1 MDYFDRGRN
10 YQFDAVGEWQG
21 KLVWQFVELRQLV
34 TPPQFPPPNPAHPAL
49 PPPIVPPPLT
59 FPLNF
64 YGVQSSAYQAI
75 CLLIY
80 TTVFWMDPTR

>member
-21 KLVWQFVELRQLV
+21 KLVWQFGELRQLV
-34 TPPQFPPPNPAHPAL
+34 TLLQFPPPNPTNSAL

-80 TTVFWMDPTR
+80 TTVFWMDPTM